1 MDFRLSIWVGRN
13 ISQEYSDS
21 VFKLNNQTKEYNAS
35 KFIIDFNLDKENYF
49 FDERHVIILH

>member
-13 ISQEYSDS
+13 ISQENCDS

-35 KFIIDFNLDKENYF
+35 KFIIDFNLDKENDF